1 MTSNDVSHTKI
12 VFDQNYCTK
21 KTIKSSLQYSPHRPA
36 AFAGSSGSPC
46 DALQHVGSSQAA
58 SFPMTYLGS

>member
-1 MTSNDVSHTKI
+1 MCHILKLCLIKI
-12 VFDQNYCTK
+12 TAQK